1 MLDVEQGM
9 LKKKSAAQLVLD
21 AIKLVREREPKKWKP
36 LKLAERKVQEGQEK
50 KRNLESLQKQAEDN
64 RRRKEEEKR
73 KAEEELK
80 RLQAGDQA
88 RTRRFEQERIAKQA
102 EEMMNRYQEEIRK
115 YQAQQREVDSGLVQY
130 QLELEREKQKRDQ
143 EREAYRLGQLA
154 EMRQG
159 ITAHG
164 KSERLDVLKLY
175 STVDRYMGI
184 PYRFGGDSETGID
197 CSAFTRRVYRP
208 QNVELPR
215 TSMEQ
220 SSIGFGVT
228 DQIMRPGDL
237 VFFDASITGRIS
249 HVGVYLGDGM
259 FAHASSSKGVTKSNI
274 REKYYMKRFVKADRI
289 FEL

>member
-1 MLDVEQGM
+1 MLDAEQGM
-9 LKKKSAAQLVLD
+9 LKKKSADRLVLD

-36 LKLAERKVQEGQEK
+36 LKLAERKVQEGQAK
-50 KRNLESLQKQAEDN
+50 KKNLESLQKQAEDN
-64 RRRKEEEKR
+64 KRRKVEEK
-73 KAEEELK
+73 KNAEEELR
-80 RLQAGDQA
+80 RLQADELGRA
-88 RTRRFEQERIAKQA
+88 RRFEQERIAKQA
-102 EEMMNRYQEEIRK
+102 GEMINRYQEEIRK
-115 YQAQQREVDSGLVQY
+115 YQAQRREVDSGLVQY
-130 QLELEREKQKRDQ
+130 QEELEREKRKKDQ
-143 EREAYRLGQLA
+143 EREAFRLGQLA

-159 ITAHG
+159 ITAYG

-175 STVDRYMGI
+175 ATVDRHLGI
-184 PYRFGGDSETGID
+184 PYRYGGDSETGID

-215 TSMEQ
+215 TSLDQ

-259 FAHASSSKGVTKSNI
+259 FAHASSSKGVTKSSI
-274 REKYYMKRFVKADRI
+274 REKYYMKRFVKAGRI